1 MSKQV
6 RNIAIISVVF
16 VLLIGAIIA
25 LVFVKEKEP
34 AGASSAVSSTPAI
47 SLIAKDKTLF
57 TSLDV
62 KNEKGSFTIVPNSA
76 DLIIKGKETLKFNQ
90 TSLSGIR
97 DGLSALN
104 ADVLIEENPADLA
117 KYGLDKPKAQAE
129 IKYSDNSSFTLL
141 IGNKAPNGSA
151 YYVKLAD
158 NKVYLVS
165 ASNVDSLFSNPA
177 EFLDTAIL
185 TTIDQQKAVE
195 MDNIIVSG
203 KARTDTVKLMKNAES
218 TSSAAVAMST
228 HRMVLPYEYDVN
240 LDKLGAF
247 FTGIIAIA
255 PEAGISLDAT
265 ANGLKTYGLDKP
277 DYKLSYTFEG
287 KNINLSFNKIDE
299 SSYALYK
306 DDVAAIFK
314 VSATSLAVLSIKAD
328 DLASRMPALIGIDTV
343 SSLTIEANGKTY
355 VYNLTGEGDT
365 QKVSYNGNEVD
376 LDSFRTLYQG
386 FIGLQ
391 TEGRAETTKTAGAN
405 ILKYTFKFKDMAK
418 KDLVIELPPID
429 GRRCLYIQNGKGVFY
444 TLKTEV
450 DKVIAQLNTYVSTGK
465 LAS

>member
-25 LVFVKEKEP
+25 LLFVKEKEP

-62 KNEKGSFTIVPNSA
+62 KNEKGSYTLVPNST
-76 DLIIKGKETLKFNQ
+76 DLVVKGKETLKFNQ
-90 TSLSGIR
+90 TTLSGIR

-104 ADVLIEENPADLA
+104 ADVLIEENPSDLA
-117 KYGLDKPKAQAE
+117 KYGLDKPKVQAD
-129 IKYSDNSSFTLL
+129 IKYSDNSSYTLL

-165 ASNVDSLFSNPA
+165 TYSLDSLFNNPA

-185 TTIDQQKAVE
+185 TAIDQQKAAE
-195 MDNIIVSG
+195 LDNIIVSG
-203 KARTDTVKLMKNAES
+203 KARTDTVKLVKIPQS
-218 TSSAAVAMST
+218 TASASAVMSS
-228 HRMVLPYEYDVN
+228 HKMVLPYEYDVN
-240 LDKLGAF
+240 LDKLGSL

-255 PEAGISLDAT
+255 PESGISLDAS
-265 ANGLKTYGLDKP
+265 ASGLKTYGLDKP
-277 DYKLSYTFEG
+277 DYKLQYTFEG
-287 KNINLSFNKIDE
+287 KNINLSFNKLDDDY
-299 SSYALYK
+299 YALFK

-314 VSATSLAVLSIKAD
+314 ISAASLAVLSTKSD

-355 VYNLTGEGDT
+355 IYSLSGDGDT

-391 TEGRAETTKTAGAN
+391 TEGRAETTKTIGAN
-405 ILKYTFKFKDMAK
+405 ILKYTFKFKDATK
-418 KDLVIELPPID
+418 KDVIIELPPLD

-450 DKVIAQLNTYVSTGK
+450 DKVITGLNTYVSTGK
-465 LAS
+465 LED